1 MKRTLLVLFLALLS
15 PVLASAQT
23 TPLDSCPL
31 PASAMRVAY
40 DETFTVSSSAVG
52 FTAATYAPTNGS
64 PKAVCAVVVVNSNSI
79 SWRASGATPTAV
91 IGNVQASGTS
101 FVVGAANLASFLM
114 IRVTSDAVVF
124 VNYMVPNP

>member
-1 MKRTLLVLFLALLS
+1 MKRTLLVVFLALLS

-64 PKAVCAVVVVNSNSI
+64 PKAV
-79 SWRASGATPTAV
+79 RRGR
-91 IGNVQASGTS
+91 GQLQLDL
-101 FVVGAANLASFLM
+101 LASLGGHSYGGNWQRSGFGDEF
-114 IRVTSDAVVF
+114 RRGRGEPRF
-124 VNYMVPNP
+124 VPDDPRDL